1 MELLASTGNLQLLI
15 DIMIETTIIDHNN
28 FIIALAVHYD
38 WRRRRRRRCVGDSR

>member
-1 MELLASTGNLQLLI
+1 MELLASTGNLQLLLI

-38 WRRRRRRRCVGDSR
+38 WRRRRRRRVGDSR